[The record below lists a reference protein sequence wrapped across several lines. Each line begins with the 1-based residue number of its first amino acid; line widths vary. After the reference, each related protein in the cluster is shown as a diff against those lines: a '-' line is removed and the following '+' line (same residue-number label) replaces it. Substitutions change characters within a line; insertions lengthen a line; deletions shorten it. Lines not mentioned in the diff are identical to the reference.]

1 MFDLLK
7 KENENTS
14 KCSHFPSARIDTT
27 LLNPDEKKGNSFH
40 TLETFLVVCHVLG
53 QLIPFVIKSFRMGRN
68 MLFFSLLGTEN
79 VSIWAQKKLAL
90 KIKTATKPKTGCN
103 TNEF

>member
-68 MLFFSLLGTEN
+68 MLFFPF
-79 VSIWAQKKLAL
+79 WAQKTSAFGHRKSL
-90 KIKTATKPKTGCN
+90 P
-103 TNEF
+103 